1 MNDYKGDIK
10 IVYKHY
16 VVHPGSATIP
26 ALASCAAN
34 RQGKFKKMYQ
44 LIWDKGFDA
53 GRNLGQENMDKL
65 AKEAGLDMTKYKAD
79 MEGYC
84 KTFIR
89 KDQTDLAKV
98 GARGTPAFFING
110 RFLSGARPVDQFKA
124 IVDEELKK
132 ANDRIAKGTKV
143 QDYYEEWVVKKGK
156 KSL

>member
-1 MNDYKGDIK
+1 
-10 IVYKHY
+10 
-16 VVHPGSATIP
+16 
-26 ALASCAAN
+26 
-34 RQGKFKKMYQ
+34 MYD
-44 LIWDKGFDA
+44 LIWTKGFDA
-53 GRNLGQENMDKL
+53 GRNLGRENMDKL

-89 KDQTDLAKV
+89 KDQADLAKV

-110 RFLSGARPVDQFKA
+110 RFLSGARPVGQFKA
-124 IVDEELKK
+124 IVDQELKK

-143 QDYYEEWVVKKGK
+143 QDYYNEWVVKKGK